1 MILYLMA
8 AAASTTP
15 ADAWTTCLTARVET
29 LVRGTATADTIAD
42 QAMRASAAD
51 ELAVRRSIE
60 KDAGGA
66 SVAEVSQLL
75 DTLSRDTRKEM
86 RTLAIELRALQP
98 KAAAPRPAAT
108 AGTPLDPRAAARAK
122 AAAVQKGSTAT
133 GPLTLKLKVFNSATV
148 PVGSM
153 NTIATN
159 GSVGANWLTQKAI
172 APSAFHTFTFTNAAC
187 SRNLRVTFSSGASL
201 TRMLDFCGKT
211 TLYISNRDM
220 WVE

>member
-15 ADAWTTCLTARVET
+15 ADAWTTCLTTRVET

-42 QAMRASAAD
+42 QAMRACAAD

-108 AGTPLDPRAAARAK
+108 AAAPLDPRAAARAK

-187 SRNLRVTFSSGASL
+187 SRNLRATFSSGASL

>member
-15 ADAWTTCLTARVET
+15 ADAWTTCLTTRVET

-42 QAMRASAAD
+42 QAMRACAAD

-60 KDAGGA
+60 KEAGGA

-108 AGTPLDPRAAARAK
+108 AAAPLDPRAAARAK

-153 NTIATN
+153 NTISTN

>member
-42 QAMRASAAD
+42 QAMRACAAD

>member
-1 MILYLMA
+1 
-8 AAASTTP
+8 
-15 ADAWTTCLTARVET
+15 
-29 LVRGTATADTIAD
+29 
-42 QAMRASAAD
+42 
-51 ELAVRRSIE
+51 
-60 KDAGGA
+60 
-66 SVAEVSQLL
+66 
-75 DTLSRDTRKEM
+75 
-86 RTLAIELRALQP
+86 
-98 KAAAPRPAAT
+98 
-108 AGTPLDPRAAARAK
+108 
-122 AAAVQKGSTAT
+122 
-133 GPLTLKLKVFNSATV
+133 
-148 PVGSM
+148 M